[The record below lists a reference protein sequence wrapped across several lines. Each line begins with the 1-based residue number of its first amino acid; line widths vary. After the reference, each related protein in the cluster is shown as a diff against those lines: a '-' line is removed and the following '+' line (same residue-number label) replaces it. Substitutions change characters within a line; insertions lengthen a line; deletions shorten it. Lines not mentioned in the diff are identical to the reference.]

1 MTGMKQ
7 GAGENPFAEDSE
19 SEDGDS
25 QGEFDKPNI
34 DISQSAAVEEEGD
47 DRGPSRSGSGS
58 SSVRIPYKFRR
69 NGVQDGRDR
78 VPLFLHAETK
88 DDERDAL
95 RALEDE
101 FGANVSL
108 TDLREAL
115 VMAGLSHLDEVET
128 QLRDWGYG
136 MTFDE

>member
-19 SEDGDS
+19 PEDGSSRDPD
-25 QGEFDKPNI
+25 DKSNS
-34 DISQSAAVEEEGD
+34 DISLPVATEEQGD
-47 DRGPSRSGSGS
+47 DQEPSQQRAGSAS
-58 SSVRIPYKFRR
+58 MQIPYKFRR
-69 NGVQDGRDR
+69 DGVQDGRDR

-88 DDERDAL
+88 SNEREAL
-95 RALEDE
+95 RALEDQ
-101 FGANVSL
+101 FDANVSL

-115 VMAGLSHLDEVET
+115 VMAGLDHLDEVEE
-128 QLRDWGYG
+128 QLQEWGYG